1 MESPQPSSFSTQ
13 KHIAE
18 HVEKPWAPGDRIL
31 PSGTSK
37 LPSVTRR
44 HRQLAKSLSEGRTEV
59 LQSYLNSQLTHLSG
73 DAAEK
78 FETSILGISGRESP
92 QESPTKDSPTRRKK
106 RRSPHRKSKGPIL
119 YPDHGSSIP
128 IGAYAEAGQ
137 STYGP
142 KTLAET
148 MTAAD
153 AVASLERSMRLGDR
167 TVAEPRV
174 ARERG
179 LARKL
184 SGSPVPAPAAPVAQL
199 FERWPAH
206 TSGQRHDD
214 LAALNGYPFSPDHRV
229 THQTSTTF
237 SPPPPLV
244 VDDGV
249 LFQDKS
255 VVAGTATRPRARES
269 EATRSA
275 STSPIKLRASSM
287 SPARSAM
294 SSQLQRT
301 VPKLLD
307 DLEHYLLSELER
319 NNVGGADMVAN
330 PLRAQIVGE
339 CFDCYISH
347 CSTYAP
353 LLSKIKAEYE
363 ERNTALARELE
374 KMQPGLNRLATLEAT
389 TAEEKASQHVAH
401 FRQTQQLLKENEEM
415 KREKWTLE
423 KLVREQAEQLEE
435 NRRRMEKFKEDAETD
450 YNQNAAL
457 SSALQHYKK
466 LTRDS
471 EAVWNEKEDLSRQL
485 KEVQMERD
493 KLSIQM
499 DGVIA
504 SDVYD
509 ALKQQLEKLQEKF
522 RKGEIIALILQTQRI
537 RCWLERMLRHTN
549 AACPSALYIAA
560 YPSDLSGSLL
570 LAV

>member
-1 MESPQPSSFSTQ
+1 MESPQPSNFSTQ

-18 HVEKPWAPGDRIL
+18 HVEKPWAPGDRIV

-37 LPSVTRR
+37 LPSVGRR
-44 HRQLAKSLSEGRTEV
+44 HRQLAQSLSEGRTEV

-78 FETSILGISGRESP
+78 FEASILGISGRESLR
-92 QESPTKDSPTRRKK
+92 ESPTAGSPTRRKK
-106 RRSPHRKSKGPIL
+106 RRSPHRKSRGPIL
-119 YPDHGSSIP
+119 YPDHGGSIP
-128 IGAYAEAGQ
+128 IGAYTEVGQ

-148 MTAAD
+148 MNAAD

-167 TVAEPRV
+167 NVAEPRV
-174 ARERG
+174 ARERS

-184 SGSPVPAPAAPVAQL
+184 SGSPVPAPAAPVAQMH
-199 FERWPAH
+199 ERWPAH

-214 LAALNGYPFSPDHRV
+214 LAALNGHPFSPDQR
-229 THQTSTTF
+229 TAQQTSTV
-237 SPPPPLV
+237 SPPAPLV

-255 VVAGTATRPRARES
+255 VVAGTPTRPRARES

-275 STSPIKLRASSM
+275 STSPIKLRASST

-294 SSQLQRT
+294 SSQLQRN

-307 DLEHYLLSELER
+307 DLEHYLLSELDR

-353 LLSKIKAEYE
+353 LLSKIKGEYE
-363 ERNTALARELE
+363 ERNMVLARELE
-374 KMQPGLNRLATLEAT
+374 KVRPGLNRLATLEAT
-389 TAEEKASQHVAH
+389 TAEEKASQHVSH
-401 FRQTQQLLKENEEM
+401 FRQTQQLLNENEEM
-415 KREKWTLE
+415 KREKWALE
-423 KLVREQAEQLEE
+423 KLVREQAEQLEQ
-435 NRRRMEKFKEDAETD
+435 NRKRMVKYQEDAETD

-466 LTRDS
+466 LSHDS
-471 EAVWNEKEDLSRQL
+471 EAVWNEKEDLLQQL
-485 KEVQMERD
+485 KEVQTERD
-493 KLSIQM
+493 QLSIQM

-504 SDVYD
+504 SDVHD
-509 ALKQQLEKLQEKF
+509 ALKQQFEKLQEKL
-522 RKGEIIALILQTQRI
+522 RKGESIPSIL
-537 RCWLERMLRHTN
+537 
-549 AACPSALYIAA
+549 
-560 YPSDLSGSLL
+560 
-570 LAV
+570 